1 VSKKVLIITYYWP
14 PAGGG
19 GVQRWVKFVKYM
31 RTFGW
36 EPIVLTVEN
45 GEYPVIDQSMGKE
58 LPDDIQVIKA
68 PIIEP
73 YTWYRA
79 LTGKKKDSKI
89 DPNFLS
95 QGKKLSVKDRIAV
108 WIRGNFFIPDARVLW
123 VGPATKVISSYLQ
136 NHHVDAVISTGPPH
150 TCHLIAK
157 KIKQKYQLPWI
168 VDYRDPWTQI
178 DFFEDL
184 GLTQWARNRHIQ
196 MEKWILDHCDTI
208 ITVGKTMAT
217 DLEVITSNR
226 HRVVI
231 TNGFDDADRPV
242 RQAILDEE
250 FSITY
255 IGTMNDSRNPI
266 ILWEILAMLKEENH
280 EITKH
285 LKVKLVGKPEPVVKH
300 SISKYGV
307 EEFVDFCGYV
317 AHEEAIRFQ
326 NSARILL
333 LMINNTSNNKSILT
347 GKIFEYMAS
356 GRPIL
361 CIGPKDGDAADILLN
376 SGYSS
381 IYDYQDKVGIKS
393 FLIEQYQEFKLG
405 NSSNSI
411 PDKERIN
418 QYSRKS
424 LTGKLVNVL
433 NQIVTK
439 NQK

>member
-95 QGKKLSVKDRIAV
+95 QGKKLNWKDKIAV
-108 WIRGNFFIPDARVLW
+108 WVRGNFFIPDARVFW
-123 VGPATKVISSYLQ
+123 VRPAVKVVERFLE
-136 NHHVDAVISTGPPH
+136 NHELDAIISTGPPH
-150 TCHLIAK
+150 TCHLIAEKIVK
-157 KIKQKYQLPWI
+157 KTSLPWI

-178 DFFEDL
+178 DFFDDL
-184 GLTQWARNRHIQ
+184 GLTSWARNIHQ
-196 MEKWILDHCDTI
+196 SMEKRILDRCSAI
-208 ITVGKTMAT
+208 ITVGKTMAS
-217 DLEVITSNR
+217 DLKTITTNPNK
-226 HRVVI
+226 VVI
-231 TNGFDDADRPV
+231 TNGFDDADRP
-242 RQAILDEE
+242 ETE
-250 FSITY
+250 
-255 IGTMNDSRNPI
+255 TMNDSRNPI
-266 ILWEILAMLKEENH
+266 ILWETLTELKQENH
-280 EITKH
+280 EIVKH
-285 LKVKLVGKPEPVVKH
+285 LKVKLVGKPEPVVKQ
-300 SISKYGV
+300 SISQYRI
-307 EEFVDFCGYV
+307 EELIEFCGYV
-317 AHEEAIRFQ
+317 AHEDAIRYQ
-326 NSARILL
+326 NSSRLLL

-381 IYDYQDKVGIKS
+381 IYEYQDKVGIKS

-411 PDKERIN
+411 PAKLRIN

-424 LTGKLVNVL
+424 LTGKLVHVL
-433 NQIVTK
+433 NQIVSN

>member
-1 VSKKVLIITYYWP
+1 MSKKVLVITYYWP

-95 QGKKLSVKDRIAV
+95 QGKKLSWSDKIAV
-108 WIRGNFFIPDARVLW
+108 WVRGNFFIPDARVFW
-123 VGPATKVISSYLQ
+123 VRPAVKVVERFMQ
-136 NHHVDAVISTGPPH
+136 NHGVDAIISTGPPH
-150 TCHLIAK
+150 TCHLIAE
-157 KIKQKYQLPWI
+157 KIVRKTDLPWI

-184 GLTQWARNRHIQ
+184 GLTSWARNVHQ
-196 MEKWILDHCDTI
+196 SMEKRILDRCSAI
-208 ITVGKTMAT
+208 ITVGKTMAS
-217 DLEVITSNR
+217 DLETITSNQNK
-226 HRVVI
+226 VVI
-231 TNGFDDADRPV
+231 TNGFDDTDRPDN
-242 RQAILDEE
+242 QAILDQE

-266 ILWEILAMLKEENH
+266 ILWETLAMLKEENH
-280 EITKH
+280 EITKL

-317 AHEEAIRFQ
+317 AHEDAIQYQ

-333 LMINNTSNNKSILT
+333 LIINNTSNNKSILT

-361 CIGPKDGDAADILLN
+361 CIGPKDGDAADILQD

-381 IYDYQDKVGIKS
+381 IFDYQDKEGIKS
-393 FLIEQYQEFKLG
+393 YLLHKYHEFKLG
-405 NSSNSI
+405 VPSN
-411 PDKERIN
+411 DVTNQEKIN